1 MCDAFVRFAER
12 LADAVMSASNPD
24 FFGAEEKP
32 ALAALSAAT
41 AWRIYGGGAERRA
54 SRLRADRPRAR
65 CRTQD
70 P

>member
-1 MCDAFVRFAER
+1 MCGAFVRFAER

-41 AWRIYGGGAERRA
+41 AWRIYGEGRRA
-54 SRLRADRPRAR
+54 TGVSPPGGPASRSMPDPR
-65 CRTQD
+65 
-70 P
+70 